1 MNALEKL
8 REVTDA
14 IAAADNG
21 LKIVDSWALA
31 GRLLSRFPVD
41 AAESARVLKEKD
53 HAGLDRLVH
62 GLENPTPKAPPRP
75 TREVSEGD
83 MKAAMRAFHKRLKLT
98 RLDDESKLGGRYT
111 SSGRKSQVDAIIP
124 PNDFPQDVWDALVR
138 AGRLTPVGKG
148 FYADADNPPPKP
160 ARAP

>member
-8 REVTDA
+8 REVTDS
-14 IAAADNG
+14 IASADNG
-21 LKIVDSWALA
+21 LKIVDGWTLA

-41 AAESARVLKEKD
+41 ATESARVLKAQD

-62 GLENPTPKAPPRP
+62 ALENPAPKQTAKP
-75 TREVSEGD
+75 TQDVSEAD

-111 SSGRKSQVDAIIP
+111 SGGRVSKVDAIEP
-124 PNDFPQDVWDALVR
+124 PKDFPPHVWDALVA
-138 AGRLTPVGKG
+138 AGRLKPVGKG
-148 FYADADNPPPKP
+148 FFADADNPPKP
-160 ARAP
+160 PV